1 MLSKQEDFD
10 RDVKR
15 VLQEVHGEE
24 IPLDF
29 LVDIEQRLDQLEK
42 KKKRRMFVWFFSGIV
57 LASGLTFG
65 LLRGSASSNTA
76 VKTTV
81 HKVTN
86 LVPKTK
92 RLTKVASSE
101 ESQSGSMFSVQSTA
115 EKRSELTSKM
125 GALLIPFKGSITRL
139 MRENKSDLFQT
150 VIPVESIS
158 SVQMHK
164 GTNSSNSST
173 IIESRQ
179 DAPELLSEQ
188 KIAIS
193 TSSDTAKVESLIK
206 SEATKE
212 EVSSS
217 INIPEI
223 VMNTELP
230 KWTHSFGF
238 YTGMSG
244 VISSF
249 QTDDQALISSI
260 GATNTLKYRELRSTQ
275 ERSTSSIDLSLRY
288 RIAKEHLVLQ
298 TGVDFFEWGEQI
310 QYDYSF
316 TYDGVNRYSYL
327 SLPIYLG
334 YRQVSHAFEWSANI
348 GCSVGHVLQQNG
360 RYIQPDLVT
369 LAMENARTWTTTG
382 MAQIEFIYIFDR
394 YRFALAP
401 TYRMSLG
408 NVVNS
413 TFTKNRYFSFGLQM
427 GMAYQF

>member
-1 MLSKQEDFD
+1 
-10 RDVKR
+10 
-15 VLQEVHGEE
+15 
-24 IPLDF
+24 
-29 LVDIEQRLDQLEK
+29 
-42 KKKRRMFVWFFSGIV
+42 
-57 LASGLTFG
+57 
-65 LLRGSASSNTA
+65 
-76 VKTTV
+76 
-81 HKVTN
+81 
-86 LVPKTK
+86 
-92 RLTKVASSE
+92 
-101 ESQSGSMFSVQSTA
+101 
-115 EKRSELTSKM
+115 M
-125 GALLIPFKGSITRL
+125 GALLTPFKGSLTHS

-164 GTNSSNSST
+164 STNNSNSST

-206 SEATKE
+206 SEPTKE

-334 YRQVSHAFEWSANI
+334 YRQVFHAFEWSANI

-369 LAMENARTWTTTG
+369 LALENARTWTTTG
-382 MAQIEFIYIFDR
+382 MAQVEFIYIFDR

-401 TYRMSLG
+401 TYRMSFG

>member
-15 VLQEVHGEE
+15 VLQEVNGEE

-42 KKKRRMFVWFFSGIV
+42 KKKRRVLVWFFTGIV

-65 LLRGSASSNTA
+65 LLRGSATTSM
-76 VKTTV
+76 VEKTTAPKGIKPASKTEGLTQV
-81 HKVTN
+81 TSSKEILSGSTNPVQTAHVERSEVTRRIVASASTSNKKVTPSAREN
-86 LVPKTK
+86 QSNVSRADTP
-92 RLTKVASSE
+92 VQSST
-101 ESQSGSMFSVQSTA
+101 SVQTQHV
-115 EKRSELTSKM
+115 
-125 GALLIPFKGSITRL
+125 LI
-139 MRENKSDLFQT
+139 EA
-150 VIPVESIS
+150 
-158 SVQMHK
+158 
-164 GTNSSNSST
+164 
-173 IIESRQ
+173 RQ
-179 DAPELLSEQ
+179 DAPVLLSDR
-188 KIAIS
+188 KTAIS
-193 TSSDTAKVESLIK
+193 PSNDSAKVETLIK
-206 SEATKE
+206 NESAKE
-212 EVSSS
+212 EVSTAVK
-217 INIPEI
+217 IPEI

-249 QTDDQALISSI
+249 QPDDQAMLAF
-260 GATNTLKYRELRSTQ
+260 GAPNVLKYRELRSTQ

-288 RIAKEHLVLQ
+288 RMAKEHFVLQ

-316 TYDGVNRYSYL
+316 VYDGLNRYSYV
-327 SLPIYLG
+327 SLPVYVG
-334 YRQVSHAFEWSANI
+334 YRQAFSAFEWSANI
-348 GCSVGHVLQQNG
+348 GCSVGHVLQQQG

-369 LAMENARTWTTTG
+369 LALENARTWTATG
-382 MAQIEFIYIFDR
+382 MAQVEFMYIFDR
-394 YRFALAP
+394 YRFNLAP

>member
-1 MLSKQEDFD
+1 MLANQENFD
-10 RDVKR
+10 RDVQR

-76 VKTTV
+76 VKITPE
-81 HKVTN
+81 KGIK
-86 LVPKTK
+86 PASKTEG
-92 RLTKVASSE
+92 LTQVSTSKE
-101 ESQSGSMFSVQSTA
+101 IQSGSTNSVQTA
-115 EKRSELTSKM
+115 VVERSEVTRRIVASASTSNKKV
-125 GALLIPFKGSITRL
+125 APSA
-139 MRENKSDLFQT
+139 RENQSNVSRTD
-150 VIPVESIS
+150 IPVQSS
-158 SVQMHK
+158 TSVQTQHVL
-164 GTNSSNSST
+164 
-173 IIESRQ
+173 IEARQ
-179 DAPELLSEQ
+179 DDPVLLSDR
-188 KIAIS
+188 KTAIS
-193 TSSDTAKVESLIK
+193 PSNDSAKVETLIK
-206 SEATKE
+206 NESAKEAVIPAAK
-212 EVSSS
+212 
-217 INIPEI
+217 IPEI

-249 QTDDQALISSI
+249 QPDDQAMLAF
-260 GATNTLKYRELRSTQ
+260 GAPNVLKYRELRSTQ

-288 RIAKEHLVLQ
+288 RMAKEHLVLQ

-316 TYDGVNRYSYL
+316 VYDGVNRYSYL
-327 SLPIYLG
+327 SLPVYVG
-334 YRQVSHAFEWSANI
+334 YRQAFSAFEWSANI
-348 GCSVGHVLQQNG
+348 GCSVGHVLQQQG

-369 LAMENARTWTTTG
+369 LALESARTWTATG
-382 MAQIEFIYIFDR
+382 MAQVEFIYIFDR
-394 YRFALAP
+394 YRFMLAP

>member
-1 MLSKQEDFD
+1 
-10 RDVKR
+10 
-15 VLQEVHGEE
+15 
-24 IPLDF
+24 
-29 LVDIEQRLDQLEK
+29 
-42 KKKRRMFVWFFSGIV
+42 MFPI
-57 LASGLTFG
+57 
-65 LLRGSASSNTA
+65 
-76 VKTTV
+76 
-81 HKVTN
+81 
-86 LVPKTK
+86 
-92 RLTKVASSE
+92 
-101 ESQSGSMFSVQSTA
+101 
-115 EKRSELTSKM
+115 
-125 GALLIPFKGSITRL
+125 
-139 MRENKSDLFQT
+139 
-150 VIPVESIS
+150 
-158 SVQMHK
+158 
-164 GTNSSNSST
+164 
-173 IIESRQ
+173 
-179 DAPELLSEQ
+179 
-188 KIAIS
+188 
-193 TSSDTAKVESLIK
+193 
-206 SEATKE
+206 
-212 EVSSS
+212 
-217 INIPEI
+217 
-223 VMNTELP
+223 
-230 KWTHSFGF
+230 GF